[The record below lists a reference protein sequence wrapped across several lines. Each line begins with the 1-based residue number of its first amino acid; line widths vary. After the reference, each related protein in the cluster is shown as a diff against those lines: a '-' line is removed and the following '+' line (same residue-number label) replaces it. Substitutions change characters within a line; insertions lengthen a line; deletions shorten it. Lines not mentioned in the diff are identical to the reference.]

1 MTKAFSNITNVIE
14 TADHFFFVADALHK
28 RLNSRSLKPGNG
40 EPSDALYGLLIE
52 EYGLRTRAGILRN
65 SAKAHLI
72 NNANTNHSDLLQL
85 LRSSAETIGKIND
98 LLQLTRLTTTIS
110 TLCVSINPGKGH
122 VVDFLVNELQ
132 GDLAHLTS
140 ALEG

>member
-1 MTKAFSNITNVIE
+1 MPKAFSSVTTVVE

-28 RLNSRSLKPGNG
+28 RLNSRSLTQGNG

-65 SAKAHLI
+65 SAKAHVI
-72 NNANTNHSDLLQL
+72 ENASVNHSDLIQL
-85 LRSSAETIGKIND
+85 LRSSAETIGKIDD

-122 VVDFLVNELQ
+122 VVDFLVRELQ
-132 GDLAHLTS
+132 DDLACVAP
-140 ALEG
+140 ALVG